1 MDTSIVIATYNRKP
15 LLEKCLNC
23 LFNQDYPKDRYE
35 IIVVDDG
42 STDGTGQ
49 MIKRKKSPCKLK
61 YLPHPKRKGPAK
73 SRNLGISS
81 SKGEVVIFVDSDIL
95 APPQF
100 IKEHIRF
107 HKINPN
113 LIVDGPAISINEKD
127 ISSTPF
133 NHPKVKALAFFD
145 LFGAS
150 FITANT
156 SCRKENLVKAKGFD
170 EEFDP
175 NFGWQ
180 DVELGLRLK
189 KMGLKRIKNRRAYA
203 LHLQKEKSPQNLS
216 SLCIKR
222 KQRGINAILYYK
234 KHPEAKIRKEIKL
247 RYLSYDKFLSFFI
260 KWEKIPLKLKENK
273 SHLPKIWVKFYL
285 IHSYAQ
291 GLREGMKRYNIH

>member
-1 MDTSIVIATYNRKP
+1 MDASIVIATYNRKI

-42 STDGTGQ
+42 STDGTWQ
-49 MIKRKKSPCKLK
+49 MVRGRKPSCKLK
-61 YLPHPKRKGPAK
+61 YLPHSKRKGPAK
-73 SRNLGISS
+73 SRNQGISS

-100 IKEHIRF
+100 IKEHIKF

-127 ISSTPF
+127 SLSF
-133 NHPKVKALAFFD
+133 NHLRVKALAFLD

-170 EEFDP
+170 EEFDIG
-175 NFGWQ
+175 FGWE
-180 DVELGLRLK
+180 DKELGLRLRE
-189 KMGLKRIKNRRAYA
+189 MGLKRVKNRRAYA
-203 LHLQKEKSPQNLS
+203 LHLQKEKSPQNLI
-216 SLCIKR
+216 SLCTKR
-222 KQRGINAILYYK
+222 KQIGINAILYYK
-234 KHPEAKIRKEIKL
+234 KHPKSKIKKEIKL

-260 KWEKIPLKLKENK
+260 KWRKLSLREKRF
-273 SHLPKIWVKFYL
+273 HLPKIWVKFYL

-291 GLREGMKRYNIH
+291 GLREGMKRYNIHTP